1 MVFRLLVEELE
12 KDGVAVS
19 GIMER
24 NDVAIRKLEGLEQY
38 KGWYKAERL
47 FCRWKQLPLQKIPT
61 YVRYRRQTAI
71 YHKPYIY
78 NALNGVRHAYF

>member
-1 MVFRLLVEELE
+1 MCNMTVFKYQHIKKALL
-12 KDGVAVS
+12 KS
-19 GIMER
+19 T
-24 NDVAIRKLEGLEQY
+24 GL
-38 KGWYKAERL
+38 KCL

-71 YHKPYIY
+71 YDMPYIY